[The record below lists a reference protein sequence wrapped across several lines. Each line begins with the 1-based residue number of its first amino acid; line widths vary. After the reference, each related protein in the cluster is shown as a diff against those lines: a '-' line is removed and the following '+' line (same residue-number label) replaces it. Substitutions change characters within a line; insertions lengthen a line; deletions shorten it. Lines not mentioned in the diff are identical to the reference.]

1 MVDFV
6 GNSGKKWELFHT
18 FPKVE
23 EDMFF
28 RGRSTRNID
37 PKGRLMFSPEF
48 REILASRSPDS
59 KVVLTTYDGC
69 VVGFPFPEWET
80 FEDKINRI
88 ANPSRAVRDFRRLV
102 LGGAEEMTFDG
113 QGRLRL
119 SKDHLVYGG
128 IEREVIIM
136 GQGPRFELWSPERL
150 NPVLAQNFDDVA
162 SDIADA
168 GIDFG
173 F

>member
-1 MVDFV
+1 
-6 GNSGKKWELFHT
+6 
-18 FPKVE
+18 
-23 EDMFF
+23 MFF
-28 RGRSTRNID
+28 RGRLLRTID
-37 PKGRLMFSPEF
+37 PKGRLIFSPEF
-48 REILASRSPDS
+48 REILTSRSEEG

-69 VVGFPFPEWET
+69 VVGFPLPEWND
-80 FEDKINRI
+80 FEAKINRI
-88 ANPSRAVRDFRRLV
+88 ANPSRSVRDFRRLV

-119 SKDHLVYGG
+119 SKDHLNYAG
-128 IEREVIIM
+128 IEREVVIM

-150 NPVLAQNFDDVA
+150 NPVLAQNFDNVA
-162 SDIADA
+162 GDIAEA